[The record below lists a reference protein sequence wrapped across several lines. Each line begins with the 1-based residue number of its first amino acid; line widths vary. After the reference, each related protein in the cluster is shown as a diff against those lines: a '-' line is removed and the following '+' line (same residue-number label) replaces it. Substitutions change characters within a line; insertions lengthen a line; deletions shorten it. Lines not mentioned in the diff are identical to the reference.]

1 MTGSQFV
8 GYPIIR
14 FITGSVKLK
23 CGTFAPFNVLN
34 MVDKFLLYYI
44 VLFTLLIVDTRA
56 HPSIQEEGYDITVQ
70 VKNMKDTVGY
80 LGYHFGNQKFITDTS
95 KVDADGMMHFKGND
109 QLSDGIYFIYSPS
122 VYFELICNE
131 KKFRIDTDTLDFIR
145 NMKISGSREN
155 EIFNEFQRYMA
166 DKQQESKEL
175 SDQIQALDPQQ
186 DGDQIQNL
194 RTDILKVRDEIEAY
208 QVKLSQENQ
217 GTFTSRL
224 LMAMQKP
231 KANNTG
237 DNDDKNA
244 QFFYYKAHFFDNFD
258 LSDPGLLKT
267 PLYQPKLE
275 EYTDKLT
282 FKHPD
287 SIKVACDY
295 LLSLTEPNNE
305 TYRYVLVKL
314 TNKYETSK
322 IMGMEEIFVH
332 LAEKYYLTGK
342 AYWADSSLV
351 AKFDKRVK
359 EMKPNLI
366 GNTAPEIILVDS
378 MMRPIQLS
386 KLNSRF
392 IILYFYDPDCGHCK
406 KITPKLSQLY
416 QEIKNKNVEVLAACT
431 VTDIDKW
438 KKYIK
443 SNDLSWINGIDP
455 YYRSNFRADYD
466 IKTTP
471 MIYILNKDKEI
482 IAKRLG
488 VDQIKDF
495 IDRMIKFEDS

>member
-1 MTGSQFV
+1 MLRRPLIFYVSILALLVLHVQAFSAV
-8 GYPIIR
+8 G
-14 FITGSVKLK
+14 
-23 CGTFAPFNVLN
+23 
-34 MVDKFLLYYI
+34 
-44 VLFTLLIVDTRA
+44 
-56 HPSIQEEGYDITVQ
+56 EEGHNITVQ
-70 VKNMKDTVGY
+70 IRNIKDTVAY
-80 LGYHFGNQKFITDTS
+80 LGYHFGDQKFVTDTA
-95 KVDADGMMHFKGND
+95 KVEAGGVIHFKGSD
-109 QLSDGIYFIYSPS
+109 ALTDGIYFVYSSS
-122 VYFELICNE
+122 VYFELIANE
-131 KKFRIDTDTLDFIR
+131 QEFTIETDTSDFIR
-145 NMKISGSREN
+145 NMKITGSREN
-155 EIFNEFQRYMA
+155 EIFNKFQRYMA
-166 DKQQESKEL
+166 DKQLESKNL
-175 SDQIQALDPQQ
+175 STRMQALDPQQ
-186 DGDQIQNL
+186 DEEQLQTL
-194 RTDILKVRDEIEAY
+194 REQALNIRDEIEAY

-231 KANNTG
+231 KAQKEQSDENAAPEE
-237 DNDDKNA
+237 KNR

-267 PLYQPKLE
+267 PLYQPKLD

-282 FKHPD
+282 YKHPD
-287 SIKVACDY
+287 SLKTACDN
-295 LLSLTEPNNE
+295 LLSLAEPNKE

-332 LAEKYYLTGK
+332 LAENYYLTGK

-351 AKFDKRVK
+351 AKFETRVK
-359 EMKPNLI
+359 ELKPNLI
-366 GNTAPEIILVDS
+366 GNVAPEISLLDS
-378 MMRPIQLS
+378 LLRPVQLS
-386 KLNSRF
+386 KLNNRF

-406 KITPKLSQLY
+406 KITPQLSKLY
-416 QEIKNKNVEVLAACT
+416 QDIKAEDVEVFAACT
-431 VTDIDKW
+431 VTDIDRW
-438 KKYIK
+438 KKYIR
-443 SNDLSWINGIDP
+443 SNDLNWVNGIDP

-495 IDRMIKFEDS
+495 IDRMIKYEGS

>member
-1 MTGSQFV
+1 
-8 GYPIIR
+8 
-14 FITGSVKLK
+14 
-23 CGTFAPFNVLN
+23 
-34 MVDKFLLYYI
+34 LL
-44 VLFTLLIVDTRA
+44 LLTLLIVNTHTYA
-56 HPSIQEEGYDITVQ
+56 SIQEEGYDITIQ
-70 VKNMKDTVGY
+70 IKNIKDTVAY
-80 LGYHFGNQKFITDTS
+80 LGYHFGDQKFVKDTS
-95 KVDADGMMHFKGND
+95 KVEVDGVIHFKGTE

-131 KKFRIDTDTLDFIR
+131 QRFRIETDTVDYIR
-145 NMKISGSREN
+145 NMKISGSMEN
-155 EIFNEFQRYMA
+155 EIFNKFQRFMA
-166 DKQQESKEL
+166 DKQEESKKL
-175 SDQIQALDPQQ
+175 SDQIQALNPQQ
-186 DGDQIQNL
+186 DADKINVLRAQILQ
-194 RTDILKVRDEIEAY
+194 VRDEIETF
-208 QVKLSQENQ
+208 QVNLSQENK

-231 KANNTG
+231 KVNKTNE
-237 DNDDKNA
+237 NSDDKNQ
-244 QFFYYKAHFFDNFD
+244 QFFYYKSHYFDNFN

-267 PLYQPKLE
+267 PLYQPKID
-275 EYTDKLT
+275 EYADKLT

-295 LLSLTEPNNE
+295 LLSLAEPNKE

-332 LAEKYYLTGK
+332 LAENYYLTGK
-342 AYWADSSLV
+342 AYWADSALV
-351 AKFDKRVK
+351 EKFDKRVK

-366 GNTAPEIILVDS
+366 GNIAPEIILLDS
-378 MMRPIQLS
+378 LMRPIQLS
-386 KLNSRF
+386 KLNNRF

-406 KITPKLSQLY
+406 KITPQLSKLY

-438 KKYIK
+438 KKYIR
-443 SNDLSWINGIDP
+443 SNGLSWINGIDP

-488 VDQIKDF
+488 VEQIKDF